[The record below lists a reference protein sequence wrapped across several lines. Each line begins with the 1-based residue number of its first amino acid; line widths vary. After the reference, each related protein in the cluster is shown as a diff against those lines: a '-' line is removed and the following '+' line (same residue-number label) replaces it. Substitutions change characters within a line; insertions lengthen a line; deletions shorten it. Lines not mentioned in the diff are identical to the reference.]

1 MNKISPDFQLFFFF
15 FILFCFSFNECQEVS
30 LKLALAGV
38 RTSVAP
44 GTSGGFGGAGC

>member
-1 MNKISPDFQLFFFF
+1 MEGVGGEKKDLMNKISPDFQLFFFF

-38 RTSVAP
+38 RTSVWR
-44 GTSGGFGGAGC
+44 